1 MTNHKGTHAGGAGAG
16 EGGPEREDGRKAA
29 RRGAPPRGEA
39 SARERILAT
48 ALSLFYSDGIRAIGV
63 DTIVE
68 KSGVSKTSLYRN
80 FPSKDALIAAYAQAQ
95 NRRLWAWW
103 DRIVARCPSHE
114 PRAQLAAV
122 LAGVARIASRPDF
135 RGCPFINLVTEFPDP
150 AHPGHVIA
158 QANKQ
163 ELRRRLTLF
172 TVALGARDPE
182 RAAEQIAL
190 LINGAYAS
198 MRLAETAHLER
209 DLVEAVTAICA
220 S

>member
-1 MTNHKGTHAGGAGAG
+1 MTNRDGTYADGPSEGAS
-16 EGGPEREDGRKAA
+16 ERKAA
-29 RRGAPPRGEA
+29 RRGAPAQGEA

-48 ALSLFYSDGIRAIGV
+48 ALTLFYSEGIRAVGV

-80 FPSKDALIAAYAQAQ
+80 FASKDALIAAYAEQQ
-95 NRRLWAWW
+95 DRRLWAWW
-103 DRIVARCPSHE
+103 DRIVARQPSDD
-114 PRAQLAAV
+114 PRAQFAAL

-158 QANKQ
+158 HANKI
-163 ELRRRLTLF
+163 ELRRRLALF
-172 TVALGARDPE
+172 TRALGARDPQ
-182 RAAEQIAL
+182 RAAEQTAL
-190 LINGAYAS
+190 LINGAYSSAC
-198 MRLAETAHLER
+198 LAETAHLER

>member
-1 MTNHKGTHAGGAGAG
+1 MTNRDGTYAASAG
-16 EGGPEREDGRKAA
+16 EADQERGDERKAA
-29 RRGAPPRGEA
+29 RRGAPARGEA

-48 ALSLFYSDGIRAIGV
+48 ALALFYSEGIRAVGV

-95 NRRLWAWW
+95 DRRLWAWW
-103 DRIVARCPSHE
+103 DRIVARCPPDE
-114 PRAQLAAV
+114 PRTQLVAI
-122 LAGVARIASRPDF
+122 LAGVARIAGRPDF

-150 AHPGHVIA
+150 SHPGHVIA
-158 QANKQ
+158 RANKH
-163 ELRRRLTLF
+163 EWRRRLSLLTRS
-172 TVALGARDPE
+172 LGAPDPE

-190 LINGAYAS
+190 LINGAYSSA
-198 MRLAETAHLER
+198 RLVETAHLER
-209 DLVEAVTAICA
+209 DLVEAVTAICV